1 MKNSNRNSNNS
12 KKNSN
17 SKPATKS
24 SKKFKLKRN
33 IGLVEATLYGVGI
46 ILGAGIYA
54 LIGAAAGVAGNALW
68 ISFIIGA
75 VVAAFTGFS
84 YAELSS
90 MYPKEAA
97 EYVYT
102 KNAFKKNYLSF
113 IVEWIMFFTTIISAT
128 TVALG
133 FAGYFSNLF
142 GGNIVTI
149 AALLI
154 GILSFLNY
162 YGIKESAKYNNL
174 STIIEFSGLV
184 LVIIA
189 GLYYIPKYAFDGVGY
204 IDFFAAKDGL
214 HGIMTATALIFFA
227 FIGFENVANLSEE
240 TKNAKKVI
248 PKALL
253 LSLVISAILY
263 VLVSVAAIGILGSD
277 ELAASKGP
285 LADVINKVFPG
296 AGYVLSIIALFAT
309 SNTVLVMLIIGSRLL
324 YGLSCNNSLPAVC
337 KVIGSR
343 GTPYISVG
351 IVGLL
356 AIVGLF
362 LGSIKKVALL
372 TDVGIFIVY
381 LVVNLSLIV
390 LRYKVSDSKR
400 AYKAPLN
407 IGRFSVTAFLG
418 IITCMI
424 MLYFFELELILYEIA
439 ALGVGFIIYLVF
451 NSSKRVVNKG

>member
-1 MKNSNRNSNNS
+1 MYKKRLCMMKT
-12 KKNSN
+12 KNKN
-17 SKPATKS
+17 
-24 SKKFKLKRN
+24 FKLKRD
-33 IGLVEATLYGVGI
+33 IGLIEATLYGVGI

-54 LIGAAAGVAGNALW
+54 LIGAGAGVAGNALW
-68 ISFIIGA
+68 LSFIIGA
-75 VVAAFTGFS
+75 VIAAFTAFS

-102 KNAFKKNYLSF
+102 KNAFNRNPLSF

-154 GILSFLNY
+154 AVLSFLNY
-162 YGIKESAKYNNL
+162 WGIKESAKYNDI
-174 STIIEFSGLV
+174 STIIEFAGLV

-189 GLYYIPKYAFDGVGY
+189 GIYYIPKYTLGS

-227 FIGFENVANLSEE
+227 FIGFENIANLSEE

-263 VLVSVAAIGILGSD
+263 ILVSVAAIGILGSD
-277 ELAASKGP
+277 ALAESKGP
-285 LADVINKVFPG
+285 LADTINKVFPG
-296 AGYVLSIIALFAT
+296 TGYVLSIIALFAT

-337 KVIGSR
+337 KVVGNR

-351 IVGLL
+351 IVGIL
-356 AIVGLF
+356 AVAGLF

-381 LVVNLSLIV
+381 LIVNLSLIV
-390 LRYKVSDSKR
+390 LRYKVPDSKR
-400 AYKAPLN
+400 EYKAPFN

-418 IITCMI
+418 IITCII
-424 MLYFFELELILYEIA
+424 MLYFFELELILYEVA
-439 ALGVGFIIYLVF
+439 ALAVGFVIYKLF
-451 NSSKRVVNKG
+451 NRNKIYPKSI